1 MSSISIGGLI
11 SGLDTNSIIDALMS
25 VERQG
30 LTRLNKQKSQILAR
44 QQAYR
49 DLNTK
54 MLSLQTA
61 AKALSNSD
69 SVMAYKATP
78 ADATK
83 LTTSADSTAA
93 AGLYSVSILNRSTQT
108 KLTGASDV
116 GKKIDPA
123 AALNS
128 ADAFGSSFVG
138 GTFTINGNQFT
149 VSASDTLNSV
159 LATIDATGDLSAS
172 YSAAND
178 TVDISNSGSALL
190 IGSAADTSNFL
201 TMLKVASD
209 TSGPDYTSTSSSKL
223 GHLNSSATMNAAGA
237 NGLRSSTAVDNGGAG
252 DGSLSI
258 NGVAIAYNVET
269 DSLSNVLSRINNSSA
284 GVTASFDPTTDRLLL
299 TNKTGGTTGITVA
312 DTKGNFASA
321 LGLTSGTSLT
331 LGSNAQ
337 ITINGG
343 TTISSTDDVFTAAE
357 TGIQGLSLTLKDD
370 TGTTSVSVA
379 SDSDAM
385 KTKFD
390 TFVSAYN
397 SVMNFIEDKT
407 KVTGKGKDAVVGALH
422 GMQDVTALQRQM
434 RSTLSQAVAGISG
447 GPSTLA
453 GIGLG
458 TTGQSATISLDTTKL
473 NSALTNYAGNVQEI
487 LADTTNGVMVKLS
500 SFIDSQTLYG
510 NGPLAQKAD
519 RLEPSVKRADKSI
532 TQFNERLELMEARLT
547 KQFAA
552 MEKAMSQL
560 QQGVGSL
567 FSQLGVSQQ

>member
-1 MSSISIGGLI
+1 MSTITIGGLI

-30 LTRLNKQKSQILAR
+30 LTRLNTQKSQLLAR

-54 MLSLQTA
+54 VLSLQTA

-78 ADATK
+78 EDTTK
-83 LTTSADSTAA
+83 LTASADSTAS
-93 AGLYSVSILNRSTQT
+93 AGLYSVNILNRSTQT

-116 GKKIDPA
+116 GKKINPD

-128 ADAFGSSFVG
+128 ADAFGSAFTG

-172 YSAAND
+172 YSAVDD
-178 TVDISNSGSALL
+178 TVTIGNLGSSLL

-223 GHLNSSATMNAAGA
+223 GHLNASATMNAAGA
-237 NGLRSSTAVDNGGAG
+237 NGLRSNTEVTNGGAG

-284 GVTASFDPTTDRLLL
+284 GVTASFDPTTDRLVL
-299 TNKTGGTTGITVA
+299 TNKTGGTTGISIA

-331 LGSNAQ
+331 MGSNAQ
-337 ITINGG
+337 ITIDGG
-343 TTISSTDDVFTAAE
+343 STISSNDDVFTAAE
-357 TGIQGLSLTLKDD
+357 TGIQGLSLTLKVD
-370 TGTTSVSVA
+370 TGTTNVSVA

-385 KTKFD
+385 KAKFD
-390 TFVSAYN
+390 SFVTAYN
-397 SVMNFIEDKT
+397 NVINYIADKT
-407 KVTGKGKDAVVGALH
+407 KVTGTGKDAVVGPLH
-422 GMQDVTALQRQM
+422 GMQDVTTLQRQL
-434 RSTLSQAVAGISG
+434 RSTLSQAVSGISS

-473 NSALTNYAGNVQEI
+473 NSALTNYAGNVQKI
-487 LADTTNGVMVKLS
+487 LADSTDGVMVKLS
-500 SFIDSQTLYG
+500 SYIDSQTLYG

-519 RLEPSVKRADKSI
+519 RLEPSVKRVDKSI
-532 TQFNERLELMEARLT
+532 TQFNDRLELMEARLV

-552 MEKAMSQL
+552 MEKAMSEL

-567 FSQLGVSQQ
+567 FSQLGVSE